1 MYTHFQLLETFIKF
15 FKCFSTAPE
24 EFQSKLEDLKEQKAA
39 AIERKKQEIRE
50 AQAKSVEK
58 PSIESPLGTGNW
70 PPRVN

>member
-1 MYTHFQLLETFIKF
+1 
-15 FKCFSTAPE
+15 
-24 EFQSKLEDLKEQKAA
+24 LEDLKEQKAA
-39 AIERKKQEIRE
+39 AIERQKQEIRE